1 MSTLYILKCA
11 QGKYYVGKTDNVG
24 ARVANHRAGKG
35 SAWTAKYTP
44 IEVMETRPIT
54 SPYDETNVTK
64 ELMKKYGIQN
74 VRGGAYASLELSEET
89 EDLIRHEL
97 RDAIGACFKCGK
109 PGHFANQCKRR
120 SSFSGTCDCGRE
132 FLDFDEFVGHIRSC
146 KVRKAPV
153 REPSKPKKGGVCYRC
168 GRAGHYSPDCYARW
182 HVNGYEI
189 DSDDE

>member
-1 MSTLYILKCA
+1 MSKLYILKCA
-11 QGKYYVGKTDNVG
+11 GGKYYVGKTDNVD
-24 ARVANHRAGKG
+24 ARLANHMSGKG
-35 SAWTAKYTP
+35 SAWTAKYAP

-74 VRGGAYASLELSEET
+74 VRGGAYASLELSDEQ

-97 RDAIGACFKCGK
+97 RDAGNACFKCGK
-109 PGHFANQCKRR
+109 SGHFANQCKRR
-120 SSFSGTCDCGRE
+120 SSFSGTCECGRE
-132 FLDFDEFVGHIRSC
+132 FLDFDEFMGHVRTC
-146 KVRKAPV
+146 RTRQVAARAPPKV
-153 REPSKPKKGGVCYRC
+153 KGACYRC
-168 GRAGHYSPDCYARW
+168 GRQGHYSPDCYARW